1 MFGKI
6 FKGIKKVFKKVVKG
20 VKGAVKGVGR
30 FVKKHKK
37 ALLTVAAIA
46 GMIYTGG
53 AMAGYFPGPE
63 FLTGATTSAATG
75 AATGASTNV
84 LRQAVGKSLFTTGTG
99 TAVATGVSQLTGGD
113 PFGYETP
120 EGPFIPGTPR
130 LQSSGE
136 RYTRS
141 TGGNYDS
148 LNYGIG
154 GTTINPYAGI

>member
-53 AMAGYFPGPE
+53 AMANYFTGAPD
-63 FLTGATTSAATG
+63 FLTSFGDNALG
-75 AATGASTNV
+75 K
-84 LRQAVGKSLFTTGTG
+84 AVGQSLFTTGTG